1 MLMITE
7 IKGSDLPLEANMKRK
22 TYRNFMI
29 IANKLQRE
37 KGYNQ
42 QEAFDLSHKVFENV
56 ENDGAGRPAEF
67 FYGMIVSKNDFE
79 EARR

>member
-1 MLMITE
+1 
-7 IKGSDLPLEANMKRK
+7 MKNK

-42 QEAFDLSHKVFENV
+42 QEAFDLSNRVFENV
-56 ENDGAGRPAEF
+56 ENDSAGRTAEF
-67 FYGMIVSKNDFE
+67 FYGMIVSKPEYE
-79 EARR
+79 EAKR

>member
-1 MLMITE
+1 
-7 IKGSDLPLEANMKRK
+7 MKRK

-29 IANKLQRE
+29 IANKLHRE

-42 QEAFDLSHKVFENV
+42 KEAFDLSHKVFENV
-56 ENDGAGRPAEF
+56 ENDGAGRTAEF

-79 EARR
+79 EVRR

>member
-1 MLMITE
+1 MR
-7 IKGSDLPLEANMKRK
+7 NK

-37 KGYNQ
+37 KGYSQ

-56 ENDGAGRPAEF
+56 ENDGAGRTAEF
-67 FYGMIVSKNDFE
+67 FYGMIVSKTEYE
-79 EARR
+79 EAKQ

>member
-1 MLMITE
+1 
-7 IKGSDLPLEANMKRK
+7 MKRK

-42 QEAFDLSHKVFENV
+42 QESFDLSHKVFDNV
-56 ENDGAGRPAEF
+56 ENDGAGRTAEF

-79 EARR
+79 EARI

>member
-1 MLMITE
+1 
-7 IKGSDLPLEANMKRK
+7 MKRK

-37 KGYNQ
+37 KGYPK
-42 QEAFDLSHKVFENV
+42 QEAFDLAHKVFENV
-56 ENDGAGRPAEF
+56 ENDGAGRTAEF

>member
-1 MLMITE
+1 
-7 IKGSDLPLEANMKRK
+7 MKRK
-22 TYRNFMI
+22 AYRNFMI
-29 IANKLQRE
+29 IANKLQKE

-56 ENDGAGRPAEF
+56 ENDSAGRTAEF
-67 FYGMIVSKNDFE
+67 FYGTIVSKSEYE

>member
-1 MLMITE
+1 
-7 IKGSDLPLEANMKRK
+7 MKRK
-22 TYRNFMI
+22 TYRNLLI

-56 ENDGAGRPAEF
+56 ENDGAGRTAEF
-67 FYGMIVSKNDFE
+67 FYGMIVSKTEYE
-79 EARR
+79 EAKQ

>member
-1 MLMITE
+1 
-7 IKGSDLPLEANMKRK
+7 MKRK

-42 QEAFDLSHKVFENV
+42 QEAFDLSNKVFENV
-56 ENDGAGRPAEF
+56 ENDSAGRTADF
-67 FYGMIVSKNDFE
+67 FYGMIVSKPEYE

>member
-1 MLMITE
+1 
-7 IKGSDLPLEANMKRK
+7 
-22 TYRNFMI
+22 MI

-42 QEAFDLSHKVFENV
+42 QEAFDLSHKVFDNV
-56 ENDGAGRPAEF
+56 ENDDAGRTAEF

-79 EARR
+79 EARK

>member
-1 MLMITE
+1 MITE
-7 IKGSDLPLEANMKRK
+7 IKGCDLPLEANMKRK
-22 TYRNFMI
+22 TYRNFII

-37 KGYNQ
+37 KGYPK
-42 QEAFDLSHKVFENV
+42 QEAFDLAHKVFENV

-67 FYGMIVSKNDFE
+67 FYGMIVSKAEFE

>member
-1 MLMITE
+1 
-7 IKGSDLPLEANMKRK
+7 MKNK

-37 KGYNQ
+37 KGYPK
-42 QEAFDLSHKVFENV
+42 QEAFDLAHKVFENV

-67 FYGMIVSKNDFE
+67 FYGMIERKNDFE

>member
-1 MLMITE
+1 
-7 IKGSDLPLEANMKRK
+7 MKRK
-22 TYRNFMI
+22 TYRNFII

-37 KGYNQ
+37 KGYPK
-42 QEAFDLSHKVFENV
+42 QEAFDLAHKVFENV
-56 ENDGAGRPAEF
+56 ENDGAGRTAEF

>member
-1 MLMITE
+1 
-7 IKGSDLPLEANMKRK
+7 MKRK

-37 KGYNQ
+37 KGYSQ

-56 ENDGAGRPAEF
+56 ENDGAGRTAEF

>member
-1 MLMITE
+1 
-7 IKGSDLPLEANMKRK
+7 MKRK

-37 KGYNQ
+37 KGYTQ

-56 ENDGAGRPAEF
+56 ENDGAGRTAEF

-79 EARR
+79 EARK

>member
-1 MLMITE
+1 
-7 IKGSDLPLEANMKRK
+7 MKRK

-29 IANKLQRE
+29 IANKLQKE

-56 ENDGAGRPAEF
+56 ENDRAGRTAEF
-67 FYGMIVSKNDFE
+67 FYGMIVSKPE
-79 EARR
+79 YERARR

>member
-1 MLMITE
+1 
-7 IKGSDLPLEANMKRK
+7 
-22 TYRNFMI
+22 MI

-56 ENDGAGRPAEF
+56 ENDSAGRTAEF
-67 FYGMIVSKNDFE
+67 FYGMIVSKAEFE

>member
-1 MLMITE
+1 
-7 IKGSDLPLEANMKRK
+7 MKRK

-56 ENDGAGRPAEF
+56 ENDGSGRPAEF

>member
-1 MLMITE
+1 
-7 IKGSDLPLEANMKRK
+7 MKRK
-22 TYRNFMI
+22 TYRNFII

-37 KGYNQ
+37 KGYPK
-42 QEAFDLSHKVFENV
+42 QEAFDLAHKVFENV
-56 ENDGAGRPAEF
+56 ENDGSGRTAEF